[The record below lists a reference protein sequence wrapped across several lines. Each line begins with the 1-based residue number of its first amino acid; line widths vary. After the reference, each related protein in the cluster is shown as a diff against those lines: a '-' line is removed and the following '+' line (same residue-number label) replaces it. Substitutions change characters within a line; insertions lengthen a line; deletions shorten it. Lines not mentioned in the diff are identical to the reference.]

1 MKDLMKRLVLVVAAA
16 CAVGAASLQGAELI
30 ERIVARVN
38 DKLITQSEYDKRLAQ
53 AQKAV
58 RAGTDP
64 DQMRKIVLEDMIK
77 EKLLE
82 ERATEMA
89 VSASDEEIEA
99 AVQRVK
105 AQYNLTTDAEFDAAL
120 AQTSMTRD
128 ELKRQMRQTITLQKV
143 IGRDVTSRLDLSDD
157 ALRIEYERQ
166 KEKYYAIPEQA
177 QVAEIVVRFDAS
189 DAEARQRA
197 VARIEEIRTKIKAG
211 TPFADL
217 AREAS
222 EGTTRERGGELGTVA
237 KGELVEALDAGIFT
251 NPPAEYPAPV
261 LTAAEIH
268 LFHVTNRKPAGYK
281 PFSEVKEDLR
291 KRISDELYE
300 KRFTEYMDRL
310 RRDAFVKIYDE
321 DLAKL
326 EQKKTA

>member
-1 MKDLMKRLVLVVAAA
+1 MKGRMKRPVLLSLAAA
-16 CAVGAASLQGAELI
+16 WLAAAAPLPAGELI

-38 DKLITQSEYDKRLAQ
+38 DKLITQSEYDRRLAQ
-53 AQKAV
+53 SQKAF
-58 RAGTDP
+58 RNPTDP
-64 DQMRKIVLEDMIK
+64 DQMRKAVLEDMIK

-82 ERATEMA
+82 ERAQEMA

-120 AQTSMTRD
+120 AQTNMTRD
-128 ELKRQMRQTITLQKV
+128 ELKRQMRETITLQKV
-143 IGRDVTSRLDLSDD
+143 IGRDVTSRIDLSDD

-166 KEKYYAIPEQA
+166 KEKYYAVPEQT
-177 QVAEIVVRFDAS
+177 QVAEIVLRFDAS
-189 DAEARQRA
+189 DAEARQKA
-197 VARIEEIRTKIKAG
+197 VARIEEVRARIKAG

-217 AREAS
+217 ARETS
-222 EGTTRERGGELGTVA
+222 EGITKERGGELGTVA

-261 LTAAEIH
+261 LTADAIH

-281 PFSEVKEDLR
+281 LFSEVKEDLR

-300 KRFTEYMDRL
+300 KRFAEYMERL

-326 EQKKTA
+326 EEKKT